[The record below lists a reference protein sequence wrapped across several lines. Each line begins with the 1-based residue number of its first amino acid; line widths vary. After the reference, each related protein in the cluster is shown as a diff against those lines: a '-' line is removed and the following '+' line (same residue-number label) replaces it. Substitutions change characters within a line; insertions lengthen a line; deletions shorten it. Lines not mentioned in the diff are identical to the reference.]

1 MTAAADLNAGSRF
14 ALDARALDGLRTQ
27 AKKDPKAALHAAAT
41 QFEAVFVKALMKSMR
56 DALPQGDP
64 LASDTTRMVQGM
76 YDEQLAQKLA
86 GRGIGLAEMMVRQLE
101 RQSPEPV
108 AAMRLERAAESGAAP
123 AAAPPAGG
131 ALPAAG
137 HVATPTGRSTAQA
150 FVERLAPQAREAA
163 AQTGVPARFIL
174 GQAALESGWGAHEI
188 RGADGRGSH
197 NLFGIKAGS
206 HWKGATTDVMT
217 TEYVD
222 GVPRRQVERFRAYGS
237 YAEAFADYA
246 RLLKTQP
253 RYAEVLAN
261 AQDARSFAF
270 GMQRAGYATDP
281 RYGEKLARVI
291 DVVAQRSAGV

>member
-1 MTAAADLNAGSRF
+1 MTAADLSAGSRF
-14 ALDARALDGLRTQ
+14 ALDARSLDGLRSQ
-27 AKKDPKAALHAAAT
+27 ARKDPKAALQEAAT

-108 AAMRLERAAESGAAP
+108 AALRLERAAQAGAAP
-123 AAAPPAGG
+123 ASGPPSLAAPRSG
-131 ALPAAG
+131 AASGKNA
-137 HVATPTGRSTAQA
+137 AQA

-174 GQAALESGWGAHEI
+174 GQAALESGWGNHEI

-197 NLFGIKAGS
+197 NLFGIKAGRS
-206 HWKGATTDVMT
+206 WKGATTKVMT

-222 GVPRRQVERFRAYGS
+222 GVPRKQLERFRAYGS
-237 YAEAFADYA
+237 YTEAFADYA
-246 RLLKTQP
+246 RLLQTQP

-261 AQDARSFAF
+261 AHDARAFAF

-291 DVVAQRSAGV
+291 DAVTQRGAGV